1 MKSSMPFLSAVLAL
15 ALVAP
20 ITAQTTP
27 AVAVK
32 TIEPVRLAY
41 LNSSAF
47 LDERAGIKQLVKVAQ
62 GLELE
67 FSGTQSELS
76 LLSEKLRTIVG
87 ELTKLNADPK
97 ANAQAMAEQQAA
109 GQKLQQ
115 ELQGKQQA
123 AQEAYNKRVQELQS
137 PIAAEIGKEIRA
149 FSKEHNIDLLLD
161 LAKLSEAVLNAKP
174 ELDLTTDFVSYY
186 NARHP

>member
-1 MKSSMPFLSAVLAL
+1 MKSSIPFLTALLTLAL
-15 ALVAP
+15 AAP
-20 ITAQTTP
+20 LTAQTQP
-27 AVAVK
+27 AAAVK
-32 TIEPVRLAY
+32 TVEPVRLAY
-41 LNSSAF
+41 INSSAF
-47 LDERAGIKQLVKVAQ
+47 LDEKAGIKQLVKVAQ

-76 LLSEKLRTIVG
+76 LLNEKLRTIVG
-87 ELTKLNADPK
+87 ELTKLNVDPK
-97 ANAQAMAEQQAA
+97 ANAKAMAEQQAA

-123 AQEAYNKRVQELQS
+123 AQEAYNKRVQELQA

-161 LAKLSEAVLNAKP
+161 LAKLGEAVLNAKP
-174 ELDLTTDFVSYY
+174 ELDLTTDFVSFY
-186 NARHP
+186 NDRHK